1 MTGKVLACSDRPHY
15 FSFIM
20 NRILLIEDEAQVAA
34 FITQGLREQS
44 FTVDA
49 VQSGLEGEQL
59 ARKHD
64 YDALI
69 IDVMLP
75 RKSGFAVCRTIRTF
89 NASVPILLLT
99 ALDSIEDKTEG
110 FTAGADDYLV
120 KPFDVRE
127 LLLRLQA
134 LVRRK
139 SSQEQGHLLTL
150 ADLQLDTDAKRVTR
164 AGQDIELTAREYAL
178 LEYLM
183 RNQRRIV
190 SRYNIAE
197 NVWNSEQRAESNTI
211 EVFITFLRRKID
223 KEFTPKLIH
232 TVVGMGYVMKEGK

>member
-1 MTGKVLACSDRPHY
+1 MH
-15 FSFIM
+15 
-20 NRILLIEDEAQVAA
+20 RILLIEDEAQVAA

-44 FTVDA
+44 FIVDA
-49 VQSGLEGEQL
+49 VLTGLEGEQML
-59 ARKHD
+59 REHD

-69 IDVMLP
+69 VDVMLP

-89 NASVPILLLT
+89 NTSVPILMLT

-110 FTAGADDYLV
+110 FNAGADDYLV

-134 LVRRK
+134 LMRRK
-139 SSQEQGHLLTL
+139 TTQEQGHLLTL
-150 ADLQLDTDAKRVTR
+150 ADLLVDTDAKRVTR
-164 AGQDIELTAREYAL
+164 AGRDIELTAREYAL

-183 RNQRRIV
+183 RNQRRVV
-190 SRYNIAE
+190 SRLDIAE
-197 NVWNSEQRAESNTI
+197 HVWNNELRTESNTI
-211 EVFITFLRRKID
+211 EVFMTFLRRKID
-223 KEFTPKLIH
+223 KEFSQKLIH